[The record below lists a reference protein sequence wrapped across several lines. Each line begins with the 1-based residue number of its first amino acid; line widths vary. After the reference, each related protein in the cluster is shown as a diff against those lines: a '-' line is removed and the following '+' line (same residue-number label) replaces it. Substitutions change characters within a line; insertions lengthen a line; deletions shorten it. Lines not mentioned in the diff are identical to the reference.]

1 MASSIG
7 KRAMPLPSSSSSSLS
22 MLICSVGS
30 KDRGILAETSMP
42 KGRYLLS
49 VLRMRP
55 GMNNSIDWPQIGK
68 ALRDINY
75 QKAVVM
81 ETFLLKGVEV
91 GESIRV

>member
-1 MASSIG
+1 
-7 KRAMPLPSSSSSSLS
+7 
-22 MLICSVGS
+22 
-30 KDRGILAETSMP
+30 
-42 KGRYLLS
+42 
-49 VLRMRP
+49 
-55 GMNNSIDWPQIGK
+55 MNNSIDWPQIGK